1 VRKSNSSEKKS
12 NFSVKK
18 ILFFTLASMKKSL
31 FGKEKYFTW
40 KNERQS
46 AWPFSAYSTV
56 LAPALMFYGF
66 SQLVFG

>member
-18 ILFFTLASMKKSL
+18 SR